1 MSSKRTK
8 NTRNKQV
15 KNRKR
20 FMRHMKSKLIIIFA
34 IIAVCLLALIGRLM
48 YIEYTNGEAY
58 KKQVLSHQD
67 YDSKTLPYQ
76 RGDILDANGTVLAT
90 SVAVYNVI
98 LDCKVMTDKE
108 DYIEPTI
115 QALLKCFP
123 DLEES
128 KLREYVRERSNSAY
142 IVLAKKLPY
151 EDIQEFVEMQE
162 AVDEKGKKVNPNIKG
177 VWFETEYERQYPY
190 GSLAYRALG
199 QLKNDGS
206 KVVGIEASCD
216 SLLRGT
222 DGKQSIRKTEHNRWI
237 KDENGINVDPIDGLD
252 VRTTIDID
260 IQEIAEKAMRHQL
273 SKSNDI
279 KYGTVI
285 VMETATGRIRAMVNL
300 NKGNDGKY
308 YENYNYAIAGTGEPG
323 SVFKLATLTLLL
335 DEGKTTLNHVL
346 SPAPKKIKCGKAAPM
361 EDHYLD
367 KYTSISV
374 LRGFEISSN
383 NVFRKL
389 AWDYYHD
396 KPTEFVDKLNE
407 KIRIS
412 YNFDFDIE
420 GLGHAHIKHP
430 SERNDKGQRTWADS
444 DLPQIAMGYTSR
456 LAPLHTVN
464 FYNAIANGGMMVRPR
479 LIESLEKDGVVVKK
493 FDVEEIGR
501 VCSPKTAKE
510 LHRAMRSVVLEGTGE
525 TVFKGCKV
533 EIAGKT
539 GTARIDYGKNKGKQQ
554 KQHQATFAGFFPYE
568 NPKYTVIA
576 VLYSNPSDKNY
587 YGATWGGPVVRE
599 IAEELY
605 ATNPEWGEHIA
616 KSGKMPE
623 NDNNASLRKALTT
636 YEKEGYQIVTI
647 GHGKLA
653 AQEIDTLKERVTLI
667 MQ

>member
-1 MSSKRTK
+1 MKI
-8 NTRNKQV
+8 NF
-15 KNRKR
+15 NR
-20 FMRHMKSKLIIIFA
+20 ITIFYLFFIGLG
-34 IIAVCLLALIGRLM
+34 IIAVVRIIDLQFIRKPDKSAIAKTTKEIVLPSKRGSILASDGRFLAFSIPEYRIFLDCAQAPDSLYENHLDALCDSLALVTKERTAKEYKKLILEGRSKNRHFLCLTRNNLTYQEMKRVCAFPILNKGRLGAGR
-48 YIEYTNGEAY
+48 IVDT
-58 KKQVLSHQD
+58 
-67 YDSKTLPYQ
+67 
-76 RGDILDANGTVLAT
+76 
-90 SVAVYNVI
+90 YNI
-98 LDCKVMTDKE
+98 
-108 DYIEPTI
+108 
-115 QALLKCFP
+115 
-123 DLEES
+123 
-128 KLREYVRERSNSAY
+128 
-142 IVLAKKLPY
+142 
-151 EDIQEFVEMQE
+151 
-162 AVDEKGKKVNPNIKG
+162 
-177 VWFETEYERQYPY
+177 RQYPY